1 MWRQSLSL
9 HSKHSNPWG
18 AFKEHGLHILHG
30 HFGCHTLVPALV
42 AQGAVLMARKVVKV
56 YLSVEQKRILERI
69 CKTLEMNE
77 SEALREAFMD
87 YAKSIGLIAKKVHGK
102 I

>member
-1 MWRQSLSL
+1 
-9 HSKHSNPWG
+9 
-18 AFKEHGLHILHG
+18 
-30 HFGCHTLVPALV
+30 
-42 AQGAVLMARKVVKV
+42 MARKVVKV
-56 YLSVEQKRILERI
+56 YLSVEQKRILEKM

-77 SEALREAFMD
+77 SEALRETFMD

>member
-1 MWRQSLSL
+1 LLDVGGSGQETWFAHTSWTLRIPSSP
-9 HSKHSNPWG
+9 SNIG
-18 AFKEHGLHILHG
+18 K
-30 HFGCHTLVPALV
+30 

-56 YLSVEQKRILERI
+56 YLSVEQKRILERM

-77 SEALREAFMD
+77 SEALRETFMD